1 MGFVLVV
8 FFLVLIVVDIVE
20 ILVGGEN
27 GFVVFIGDLGYVVL
41 LGDGGVFLLYFNNS
55 VRFSL

>member
-20 ILVGGEN
+20 VLVGGEN
-27 GFVVFIGDLGYVVL
+27 GFVVFIGDLGKENYIL
-41 LGDGGVFLLYFNNS
+41 CDCFDKFDVFFL
-55 VRFSL
+55 